1 MLLNTSNYYQSGIP
15 PQQIPLKDKLKDK
28 DAWGYSKW
36 QKDCMNAFEAIGRQQ
51 FYRNLRLKTNYEIV
65 SGEFKIEH
73 YIDRTD
79 FYDSASAYAQEL
91 NIPSYLQ
98 HYDITARGL
107 NVMEG
112 EFLKKPFLFKV
123 RAYDED
129 SVNEMVDAKTEMLQG
144 YFKTKIQ
151 QGISNKIRATG
162 FDPDLTEFQNEEEQQ
177 AHQEQLA
184 QIQQQFTPEG
194 IEKYFKY
201 DFQTSAEKW
210 GNFVMTFDR
219 QRFNLKEL
227 DRIQFRDMLIV
238 DRAFRHFYLTPTGY
252 NIEWWN
258 PIETFYQ
265 LSPNLRYIEEG
276 DYVGRVGYMTKSQI
290 LDRFGWKMHEDQQ
303 KALYPYHKK
312 DGSDDGTVLG
322 EFFKATLMPWDGF
335 RDYANQVSITGSDP
349 YTGRPLSNIPS
360 LDMILNQDTNP
371 YNLSEYVLV
380 TEVYWK
386 SQHRI
391 GKLNYIDPET
401 GEVESTLVDETFQP
415 KLFGIKEVKVKEDPQ
430 TKEPNTIVWGWK
442 TQTWKGIKMN
452 ANHSNETLH
461 GYDGIYLDIKPCEF
475 EFRSEYDIYKSKL
488 PVCGQI
494 FSNINSRSSSYVDLM
509 KPYQIFVNSLMNDAY
524 AINQREVGKAI
535 LMDVNLI
542 PSLKDWGGEENYEKF
557 VTIMKAL
564 QIAPIDTRP
573 GNKQG
578 SNFQHFTV
586 LDATESDRIAAKI
599 NLVLLIE
606 QMAYRQIGI
615 TDQRMGSIQASET
628 ATGVQQSINNSYSQ
642 TESYF
647 QKFSDFLRRCLQ
659 MELDIAQYVVSE
671 QKDDFTLNYT
681 MDDMSRAMIETSP
694 ANILNKNLG
703 VLVEDSQE
711 SARQLEIVRQLATT
725 NNTTNLPMSA
735 LLKMGT
741 LNSVREIEIAIKQAE
756 EELNKQQQQA
766 QQSAE
771 KQTQMALEAEAAK
784 EDKRMAFE
792 AQQAQLDRE
801 NKLQLEQL
809 KGIAAEG
816 SYSPETDTTGLLI
829 EQTKLGLQQS
839 KDANQSAFQQ
849 MQATN
854 QQIDAI
860 RKNKLE
866 KEKMLSDK
874 QSKEKEQKFKQELE
888 GEKLKQIS
896 VQNASQEKI
905 NKEAND
911 AKLKLAD
918 KQLEVKELEKKMK
931 EMDIANN
938 KAKTSMEIKA
948 LKDKVAIEKD
958 MVDIKVEAIEKLTE
972 AKVDQ
977 TRELSKVKT
986 EEAKK
991 ISQVKTSEAAQTSKI
1006 NIATK
1011 KKLAVKKVQQA
1022 SKPKK

>member
-15 PQQIPLKDKLKDK
+15 PQQIPLKEKLKDK

-91 NIPSYLQ
+91 NIPNYLQ

-107 NVMEG
+107 NVLEG

-129 SVNEMVDAKTEMLQG
+129 SVNEMVEAKTEMLQG
-144 YFKTKIQ
+144 YFKAKIQ
-151 QGISNKIRATG
+151 QGVLNKIRATG
-162 FDPDLTEFQNEEEQQ
+162 FDPDVTEFQNEEEQQ
-177 AHQEQLA
+177 AYEEQLA
-184 QIQQQFTPEG
+184 QLQQQFTPEG
-194 IEKYFKY
+194 IEKYFRY

-210 GNFVMTFDR
+210 GNFVINFDR

-265 LSPNLRYIEEG
+265 LSPNLRYIEDG
-276 DYVGRVGYMTKSQI
+276 DYVGRIGYMTKSQV
-290 LDRFGWKMHEDQQ
+290 LDRFGWKMHEEQQ

-312 DGSDDGTVLG
+312 DGSDDSTVLG

-349 YTGRPLSNIPS
+349 YTGRPLSNIQS
-360 LDMILNQDTNP
+360 LDLILNQDTNP

-391 GKLNYIDPET
+391 GKLNYIDHET
-401 GEVESTLVDETFQP
+401 GEVVSTLVDETFQP
-415 KLFGIKEVKVKEDPQ
+415 KLFGIKEVKVKEDVN
-430 TKEPNTIVWGWK
+430 TKEPNTIVWSWK
-442 TQTWKGIKMN
+442 TQTWKGIKIN

-461 GYDGIYLDIKPCEF
+461 GYDGIYLDMEPCEF
-475 EFRSEYDIYKSKL
+475 EFRSDYDIYRSKL

-557 VTIMKAL
+557 VSIMKAL
-564 QIAPIDTRP
+564 QIAPIDSRP
-573 GNKQG
+573 SNKQG

-599 NLVLLIE
+599 NLVILVE

-615 TDQRMGSIQASET
+615 TDQRMGQVQASET
-628 ATGVQQSINNSYSQ
+628 ATGTTQAINNSYAQ

-647 QKFSDFLRRCLQ
+647 HKFADFMRRCLQ
-659 MELDIAQYVVSE
+659 MELDIAHYVGSE
-671 QKDDFTLNYT
+671 QKKDFTLNYT

-694 ANILNKNLG
+694 ANILNRNLG

-711 SARQLEIVRQLATT
+711 TQRNLEIAKQLALN

-735 LLKMGT
+735 LLKMST
-741 LNSVREIEIAIKQAE
+741 LNSLREIEVALKQAE
-756 EELNKQQQQA
+756 DDFNKQQQQA
-766 QQSAE
+766 QESAE
-771 KQTQMALEAEAAK
+771 RQIQMKLEAEAAEK
-784 EDKRMAFE
+784 QADRELKKYEVDTKANTELQRATLQGIANESSFNTELDLTDKLIAQKDIALRE
-792 AQQAQLDRE
+792 HQINSQNYTAQQQLV
-801 NKLQLEQL
+801 
-809 KGIAAEG
+809 
-816 SYSPETDTTGLLI
+816 
-829 EQTKLGLQQS
+829 
-839 KDANQSAFQQ
+839 
-849 MQATN
+849 N
-854 QQIDAI
+854 QQIDSI
-860 RKNKLE
+860 RKSKLE
-866 KEKMLSDK
+866 EKKMLSDK
-874 QSKEKEQKFKQELE
+874 QLKEQEAKHKKDIENQKLTQIKEQSRNQELMQKKKIESDEKLLKLKGTLEKEKAE
-888 GEKLKQIS
+888 
-896 VQNASQEKI
+896 
-905 NKEAND
+905 
-911 AKLKLAD
+911 
-918 KQLEVKELEKKMK
+918 KQLEIKQLEKKMK
-931 EMDIANN
+931 EMEIANV
-938 KAKTSMEIKA
+938 KAKSNVEINHLKKKIELEEDLAETKA
-948 LKDKVAIEKD
+948 SAIEKITE
-958 MVDIKVEAIEKLTE
+958 VKAKEAT
-972 AKVDQ
+972 
-977 TRELSKVKT
+977 
-986 EEAKK
+986 K
-991 ISQVKTSEAAQTSKI
+991 ISEI
-1006 NIATK
+1006 NIAQK
-1011 KKLAVKKVQQA
+1011 KKESQIKVDLSKKLAAKKA
-1022 SKPKK
+1022 KENPNK